1 MSSFI
6 RYTTGGKSLAA
17 SLAPRS
23 NRSGT
28 GQVHSL
34 WQGGSLSISGGNSTQ
49 TIGGFKYHVFTS
61 SGTLTVTG
69 SGEINVLAIG
79 GGGGGRSSTS
89 GWGGGG
95 GGVILYEPVT
105 VSGNVSVTIGQGGPS
120 SDSTTGNGGN
130 TVVSGGGV
138 SLTALGGGHGNGGG
152 VLNTNGSGGAYG
164 YGTPPQGR
172 NGATTSPGSGVPGG
186 GYGATYGVSGA
197 SYSAGWTI
205 DASTA
210 QLSVFSGMTELAGGG
225 RGGANAN
232 HGGTAGQNGG
242 GLGCFPGGYVST
254 QSSVYGCGGGGS
266 GTNGHHPSS
275 GAAGTQ
281 GIVVFRIAA

>member
-6 RYTTGGKSLAA
+6 RYTQGGKSMAA
-17 SLAPRS
+17 TLAPRS
-23 NRSGT
+23 RRTGT
-28 GQVHSL
+28 GQVHSN
-34 WQGGSLSISGGNSTQ
+34 WVGGGITIAGGNSVQ
-49 TIGGFKYHVFTS
+49 TISGFKYHVFTS

-79 GGGGGRSSTS
+79 GGGGGQAST
-89 GWGGGG
+89 GGRGGGG
-95 GGVILYEPVT
+95 GGAIVYQPIT
-105 VSGNVSVTIGQGGPS
+105 IGGNVSVTIGQGGPA
-120 SDSTTGNGGN
+120 SDSNTGNGGN
-130 TVVSGGGV
+130 TVLSGGV

-152 VLNTNGSGGAYG
+152 VLNVNGSGGAFG

-172 NGATTSPGSGVPGG
+172 NGATVGVGSGIPGG
-186 GYGATYGVSGA
+186 GYGATANVSGA
-197 SYSAGWTI
+197 GYSAGWTI
-205 DASTA
+205 DAATA

-232 HGGTAGQNGG
+232 HGGTTGQNGG

-281 GIVVFRIAA
+281 GVVVFRTVA